1 MAKHEKVLT
10 LSDPRALRALA
21 HPARQYLLRELLSGR
36 VLTATQ
42 AAELVGLGPSA
53 VSHHLRV
60 LEKWGLAKR
69 ARPTSDGRERPWQ
82 GTVSSISFTSSS
94 SPGSAAAAQSLT
106 SEALSQLG
114 QQVAKFMAR
123 PYEDSWRPIYRAL
136 SQTETWLT
144 KDETEALAAS
154 IDDLIATFERTR
166 TIRRHPKSSRR
177 TAISWSVIPLEP
189 PPGSN
194 A

>member
-1 MAKHEKVLT
+1 MAKQEKVLT

-21 HPARQYLLRELLSGR
+21 HPARQLLLRELLTGR

-42 AAELVGLGPSA
+42 ATALVGLGPSA

-69 ARPTSDGRERPWQ
+69 ARPTPDGRERPWQ

-94 SPGSAAAAQSLT
+94 NPGSAAAAQSLT
-106 SEALSQLG
+106 SEALAQLG
-114 QQVAKFMAR
+114 QQVTDFMAR
-123 PYEDSWRPIYRAL
+123 PYEDPWRPIYRAL

-144 KDETEALAAS
+144 EEETEALATS
-154 IDDLIATFERTR
+154 VDDLIATFERNR
-166 TIRRHPKSSRR
+166 SARRHPKGSRR
-177 TAISWSVIPLEP
+177 TAISWSLIPLEP
-189 PPGSN
+189 PPSSH